1 MNIKPNRR
9 SSVTSVKERYNVII
23 NMLIIKPEL
32 QNVKSF
38 TRTNIVKPDFTPTK
52 VNRVNRD
59 IFGTSNLQ
67 NRTYEVSCDE

>member
-1 MNIKPNRR
+1 MKPNRK
-9 SSVTSVKERYNVII
+9 SSVISGKERNNVII

-32 QNVKSF
+32 QNVTDQNRQ
-38 TRTNIVKPDFTPTK
+38 TRFTPTK

-67 NRTYEVSCDE
+67 NKTYGVSCDE